1 MELILGTAQLVQP
14 YGVLAHSAPADSA
27 SEILETASEFG
38 FTCLDTA
45 PKYGDAEVAIGL
57 IEHGLKIHTKI
68 RAGVD
73 PSLSLTRSLD
83 ALGVPQV
90 EVLYL
95 HEEFRDTPPQR
106 EDLTKLSQE
115 SSEKFRSLGASIYSL
130 QELDLAV
137 QNPHITA
144 IQIPLNVLDQKFS
157 RDVVD
162 AARKAGKSIYA
173 RSVFLQGLTVAPIE
187 KIPESLETLV
197 PYLLEFRNLAERFD
211 LSPLEASIGFVK
223 ASESI
228 DGMVIGANRVGDLR
242 EIGRAFS
249 KDIPVGFLD
258 ACESLKTP
266 PQEHTD
272 PRLWV

>member
-95 HEEFRDTPPQR
+95 HEEFRDSPQQR

-144 IQIPLNVLDQKFS
+144 IQIPLNVMDQKFS

>member
-14 YGVLAHSAPADSA
+14 YGVLSHSAPADSA
-27 SEILETASEFG
+27 SEILETAREFG

-45 PKYGDAEVAIGL
+45 PKYGHAEVAIGS

-95 HEEFRDTPPQR
+95 HEEFRDSPPQR

-187 KIPESLETLV
+187 KIPESLDTLV
-197 PYLLEFRNLAERFD
+197 PYLLEFRTLAERFD

-249 KDIPVGFLD
+249 KDIPVGFLE
-258 ACESLKTP
+258 ACESLTTP